1 MIWLQRALTA
11 FVGSCA
17 EAWSEVRVHRGR
29 VLLSLIGVG
38 VAVCALTVVVA
49 AGSIAQQAL
58 REVSERQ
65 SGRAATMSISVNT
78 IDGSPVDAAKVAD
91 AFDTA
96 VDRYGITWFSERSYV
111 QQAVRFPDGRLDVS
125 TEAVDVGYGEMHRLK
140 IAEGSWFTDADQARL
155 APALVV
161 NERFWERMGS
171 PDLRTH
177 PTVVLPGEVNTVAV
191 VVGVTPST
199 SFDTQPSM
207 YMLGSQFRLL
217 ASTAGPSQNFNTPQY
232 EVWVPESDAE
242 QLGSRVAA
250 DMGGLLGD
258 KYAASAFRSDYAEQ
272 NASSLEQVQLI
283 IGGIALL
290 VLLLG
295 ALGLV
300 NIALVTVR
308 ARIREIGI
316 RRTFGA
322 TAARVFFSVLMESV
336 VATVV
341 AGIVGVM
348 LAVLVVKNPLT
359 EELIGQGIADLPP
372 FPVDAA
378 IVGLISATAVG
389 ALAGLIPALV
399 AVRVKVIDAIRY

>member
-1 MIWLQRALTA
+1 M
-11 FVGSCA
+11 
-17 EAWSEVRVHRGR
+17 
-29 VLLSLIGVG
+29 
-38 VAVCALTVVVA
+38 
-49 AGSIAQQAL
+49 

-65 SGRAATMSISVNT
+65 SGRAATMSLSVST
-78 IDGSPVDAAKVAD
+78 LDGTPVDQTKFAD

-96 VDRYGITWFSERSYV
+96 VDRYDITWFSERSQV
-111 QQAVRFPDGRLDVS
+111 SQPVRFADGRVDVPV
-125 TEAVDVGYGEMHRLK
+125 EAVDIGYGEMHRVKLV
-140 IAEGSWFTDADQARL
+140 EGAWFTEADRARM
-155 APALVV
+155 APALIV
-161 NERFWERMGS
+161 NERFWERMGA

-177 PTVVLPGEVNTVAV
+177 PTVVLPGEKTTVAV
-191 VVGVTPST
+191 VVGVTPSS
-199 SFDTQPSM
+199 SFDTMPSM
-207 YMLGSQFRLL
+207 YMLGSQYRAL
-217 ASTAGPSQNFNTPQY
+217 ATTPAPSQFGGSPQY
-232 EVWVPESDAE
+232 EVWVPDVDAE
-242 QLGSRVAA
+242 ALGTRLAA
-250 DMGGLLGD
+250 DIGGLMGEN
-258 KYAASAFRSDYAEQ
+258 YAVSSYRSDYAEQ
-272 NASSLEQVQLI
+272 NADSLAQVQLI

-322 TAARVFFSVLMESV
+322 TAGRVFFSVLMESV

-341 AGIVGVM
+341 AGVVGVM
-348 LAVLVVKNPLT
+348 LAVLVVKNPWT
-359 EELIGQGIADLPP
+359 EDLIGQGIADLPP

-378 IVGLISATAVG
+378 IVGLVSATAVG

>member
-1 MIWLQRALTA
+1 MSRLRSALTA
-11 FVGSCA
+11 FIGSCV
-17 EAWSEVRVHRGR
+17 EAWSEVRVHKGR

-38 VAVCALTVVVA
+38 VAVSALTVVVA
-49 AGSIAQQAL
+49 AGSIAQQSM

-65 SGRAATMSISVNT
+65 SGRAATMSLSVSTVN
-78 IDGSPVDAAKVAD
+78 GANVDQTKFAA
-91 AFDTA
+91 AFATA
-96 VDRYGITWFSERSYV
+96 VERYGITWFSERLNVS
-111 QQAVRFPDGRLDVS
+111 QPVRFADGRVDVA
-125 TEAVDVGYGEMHRLK
+125 TEAVDIGYGEMHRVKLVD
-140 IAEGSWFTDADQARL
+140 GNWFTSADQSRL
-155 APALVV
+155 APALIV

-177 PTVVLPGEVNTVAV
+177 PTVVLPGEKDTVAL
-191 VVGVTPST
+191 VVGVTPSST
-199 SFDTQPSM
+199 YDTLPSM
-207 YMLGSQFRLL
+207 YMLGSQYRTV
-217 ASTAGPSQNFNTPQY
+217 AATAPSQAGNPPQY
-232 EVWVPESDAE
+232 EVWVPDTDAE
-242 QLGSRVAA
+242 ALGARLAA
-250 DMGGLLGD
+250 DIGGLMGEN
-258 KYAASAFRSDYAEQ
+258 YAVSSYRSDYAEQ
-272 NASSLEQVQLI
+272 NAGSLAQVQLI

-322 TAARVFFSVLMESV
+322 TAGRVFFSVLMESV

-341 AGIVGVM
+341 AGVVGVM
-348 LAVLVVKNPLT
+348 LAVLVVKNPWT

-378 IVGLISATAVG
+378 IVGLLSATAVG

>member
-1 MIWLQRALTA
+1 MSRLRSALTA
-11 FVGSCA
+11 FVGSCV
-17 EAWSEVRVHRGR
+17 EAWSEVRVHKGR

-38 VAVCALTVVVA
+38 VAVSALTVVVA
-49 AGSIAQQAL
+49 AGSIAQQSM

-65 SGRAATMSISVNT
+65 SGRAATMSLSVST
-78 IDGSPVDAAKVAD
+78 VDGANVDQTRFAS
-91 AFDTA
+91 AFATA
-96 VDRYGITWFSERSYV
+96 VERYGITWFSERSNV
-111 QQAVRFPDGRLDVS
+111 SQPVRFADGRVDVA
-125 TEAVDVGYGEMHRLK
+125 TEAVDIGYGEMHRVKLVD
-140 IAEGSWFTDADQARL
+140 GNWFTAADQSRL

-177 PTVVLPGEVNTVAV
+177 PTVVLPGEKDTVAL
-191 VVGVTPST
+191 VVGVTPSAT
-199 SFDTQPSM
+199 YDTLPSM
-207 YMLGSQFRLL
+207 YMLGSQYRTV
-217 ASTAGPSQNFNTPQY
+217 AATAPSEAGNPPQY
-232 EVWVPESDAE
+232 EVWVPDTDAE
-242 QLGSRVAA
+242 ALGARLAA
-250 DMGGLLGD
+250 DIGGLMGEN
-258 KYAASAFRSDYAEQ
+258 YAVSSYRSDYAEQ
-272 NASSLEQVQLI
+272 NAGSLAQVQLI

-348 LAVLVVKNPLT
+348 LAVLVVKNPWT

-378 IVGLISATAVG
+378 VVGLLSATAVG